1 MSHVGQLRRGE
12 SLTNMTAQE
21 FYESVQEKCEEK
33 AEKLTQELKMTADDL
48 SRRRSPRSQRR
59 SEMFRNVSRK
69 MANHIKTDLENKI
82 YKQLW
87 NEANAAVFQNLSSE

>member
-1 MSHVGQLRRGE
+1 
-12 SLTNMTAQE
+12 MTYRVVVHRAHKDGAKCFVMFQE
-21 FYESVQEKCEEK
+21 
-33 AEKLTQELKMTADDL
+33 
-48 SRRRSPRSQRR
+48 
-59 SEMFRNVSRK
+59 K